1 MQGFLGIACILGLC
15 WLLSRDRMQV
25 RWRVVLTGLTIQLAI
40 ILLFL
45 RVPGLYD
52 AVLALKYLVDAVDSA
67 TRAGTEFVFGR
78 LAMDSV
84 TAEGMG
90 SPIFAIRVLPVI
102 LVFAVLVAVLW
113 HWRVLIWVVRGIAFV
128 LEKSL
133 GVSGAVGLACGSSIF
148 LGTLEAPLMIR
159 NYLSRLSTGELFTVM
174 TTVMSTVAGAVLV
187 LYVTL
192 LGDAVRDPLAHI
204 IIASLVNVVG
214 AIMLSRILMPPE
226 HLTSAESASDPGYRS
241 TMDAIT
247 RGTTE
252 GVRLVVS
259 VGAMLIVVIALVALL
274 NSLLGGATGWLH
286 EPITLQWLL
295 GWFFAP
301 IAWLIGVPWEEAR
314 PAGTLFGIKLVL
326 NEVVAYAELAAFEAS
341 LLTERTRLMMVYGLC
356 GFANLSSLGIL
367 IGGYGV
373 LIPERRDEVL
383 RLAPL
388 AVGAATM
395 VNCLTATLVGLALL
409 VG

>member
-1 MQGFLGIACILGLC
+1 MQGFLGVACIIGFA
-15 WLLSRDRMQV
+15 WLLSRDRTQV
-25 RWRVVLTGLTIQLAI
+25 HWRAVLVGLAIQFAI

-52 AVLALKYLVDAVDSA
+52 AVLALKFLVDAVDSA

-78 LAMDSV
+78 LAIDST
-84 TAEGMG
+84 TAEGAG

-113 HWRVLIWVVRGIAFV
+113 HWRVLIWLVRGISFA

-133 GVSGAVGLACGSSIF
+133 GVSGAVGLACGSSVF

-174 TTVMSTVAGAVLV
+174 TTVMSTVAGAVLL
-187 LYVTL
+187 LYVAL
-192 LGDAVRDPLAHI
+192 LGDAVHDPLAHI

-226 HLTSAESASDPGYRS
+226 FLTSAESASDPGYHS
-241 TMDAIT
+241 TMDAVT
-247 RGTTE
+247 RGTAE

-259 VGAMLIVVIALVALL
+259 VGAMLLVVIALVALL
-274 NSLLGGATGWLH
+274 NYVLASATGFLE
-286 EPITLQWLL
+286 EPVSLQWLL
-295 GWFFAP
+295 GWLFAP

-314 PAGTLFGIKLVL
+314 AAGSLFGIKLIL
-326 NEVVAYAELAAFEAS
+326 NEVVAYVELTGFEAS
-341 LLTERTRLMMVYGLC
+341 VLSERTQLMMVYGLC

-367 IGGYGV
+367 IGGYSV
-373 LIPERRDEVL
+373 LIPERREEVL

-388 AVGAATM
+388 AVGTATL
-395 VNCLTATLVGLALL
+395 VNCLTAALVGLVLL
-409 VG
+409 AG

>member
-1 MQGFLGIACILGLC
+1 MQGILGVACILGLA
-15 WLLSRDRMQV
+15 WLLSSNRSEV
-25 RWRVVLTGLTIQLAI
+25 RWKAVAVGIAIQVAI

-52 AVLALKYLVDAVDSA
+52 AVLALKHFVDAVDAA
-67 TRAGTEFVFGR
+67 TRAGTEFVFGH
-78 LAMDSV
+78 LAADSA
-84 TAEGMG
+84 T

-113 HWRVLIWVVRGIAFV
+113 HWRILIWVVRGISFV

-133 GVSGAVGLACGSSIF
+133 GVSGAVGLACGSSVF

-159 NYLSRLSTGELFTVM
+159 NYLGRLSRGELFTVM
-174 TTVMSTVAGAVLV
+174 TSVLSTVAGAVLV

-192 LGDAVRDPLAHI
+192 LGDRVQDPLAHI

-214 AIMLSRILMPPE
+214 AIVLSRVLIPPE
-226 HLTSAESASDPGYRS
+226 SLTSAESASDPGYRS
-241 TMDAIT
+241 TMDAIA

-274 NSLLGGATGWLH
+274 NFLLGATTGFLP
-286 EPITLQWLL
+286 EPLSLEMLL
-295 GWFFAP
+295 GWLFAP
-301 IAWLIGVPWEEAR
+301 IAWLLGVPWNEAQA
-314 PAGTLFGIKLVL
+314 AGSLFGIKLVL
-326 NEVVAYAELAAFEAS
+326 NEVVAYVTLMGLPESS
-341 LLTERTRLMMVYGLC
+341 LSERTQLMMVYGLC

-367 IGGYGV
+367 VGGYGV

-395 VNCLTATLVGLALL
+395 VNCLTAALVGLVLFWT
-409 VG
+409 